1 MSKIR
6 TDNIVNRSGVGAPT
20 IVNGVVVAG
29 IATFS
34 SVIDASAGLQ
44 GDVIGNLT
52 GIANA
57 ATNADSA
64 NTAQGLTGT
73 PDIVVGVASVTSLK
87 NHNYLQAP
95 FGSTVTLNVTVAGK
109 DSSHRYNGQG
119 SGNGYKI
126 DGVFAPY
133 LTLSPGRTYKFNQAD
148 STNDGHPIIFTLE
161 AYKDGRTEYTAN
173 VTYYADGVKTTSAA
187 YNTDFNA
194 ATDRYTQI
202 TLIDSTPTVLHYQC
216 YNHAYMGN
224 SVNSNS
230 NGGTF
235 ASALVEKCNYD
246 NTTSFGSAAEYNH
259 DVLTHGNFAYYA
271 QNSAGSWIYN
281 IRGDGSTS
289 LNDIMSVG
297 QSISITYITTQT
309 NTAHYQTSFKID
321 GSANTP
327 EWQGGTAPSAGTATG
342 FDVYTLTIIKTGDAT
357 FKTFAALTNN
367 N

>member
-1 MSKIR
+1 MSRIR
-6 TDNIVNRSGVGAPT
+6 ADRIVNRDASGAPELP
-20 IVNGVVVAG
+20 NGAVVTGVCTAT
-29 IATFS
+29 TFS
-34 SVIDASAGLQ
+34 GALS
-44 GDVIGNLT
+44 GNAT
-52 GIANA
+52 S
-57 ATNADSA
+57 ATNAS
-64 NTAQGLTGT
+64 GLTGT
-73 PDIVVGVASVTSLK
+73 PDIVVGIATVSTLEGYD
-87 NHNYLQAP
+87 YLQAP
-95 FGSTVTLNVTVAGK
+95 FGSTVTLDVTVAGK
-109 DSSHRYNGQG
+109 DATHRYNGQG

-133 LTLSPGRTYKFNQAD
+133 ITLSPGRTYKFNQAD
-148 STNDGHPIIFTLE
+148 SSNNSHPIIFALE
-161 AYKDGRTEYTAN
+161 AYKTGRTEYTAD
-173 VTYYADGVKTTSAA
+173 VTYYADGAKTTSAA
-187 YNTDFNA
+187 YDTDFNA

-202 TLIDSTPTVLHYQC
+202 TITDNTPTVLHYQC
-216 YNHAYMGN
+216 YNHEYMGN

-235 ASALVEKCNYD
+235 ASALFEKCNYD

-281 IRGDGSTS
+281 IRGDASTS

-297 QSISITYITTQT
+297 QSLSITYITTQT

-321 GSANTP
+321 SSPNTP
-327 EWQGGTAPSAGTATG
+327 EWQGGTPPSAGTATG
-342 FDVYTLTIIKTGDAT
+342 FDVYTLTIVKTGDAA

>member
-29 IATFS
+29 VSTFS
-34 SVIDASAGLQ
+34 GVINASSGLS
-44 GDVIGNLT
+44 GNVT
-52 GIANA
+52 GNA
-57 ATNADSA
+57 DTATTATTATN
-64 NTAQGLTGT
+64 AQGLTGT

-95 FGSTVTLNVTVAGK
+95 YGTTVNYTVTVATK
-109 DSSHRYNGQG
+109 TAEHRYYSEG
-119 SGNGYKI
+119 GNGYVI
-126 DGVFAPY
+126 DGVESPF
-133 LTLSPGRTYKFNQAD
+133 LTLTPGRTYRFTMSSGD
-148 STNDGHPIIFTLE
+148 MTTHPFRFYLE
-161 AYKDGRTEYTAN
+161 ADRTTQYTTN
-173 VTYYADGVKTTSAA
+173 VTSTATYTEIVV
-187 YNTDFNA
+187 TDN
-194 ATDRYTQI
+194 
-202 TLIDSTPTVLHYQC
+202 TPTVLHYQC
-216 YNHAYMGN
+216 SSHAYMGN
-224 SVNSNS
+224 AVNTNS

-235 ASALVEKCNYD
+235 ASALIEKCNYD
-246 NTTSFGSAAEYNH
+246 STTNFGSAAEYNH

-309 NTAHYQTSFKID
+309 NTGHYQTSLKID

-342 FDVYTLTIIKTGDAT
+342 FDVYTLTIVKTGDAT

-367 N
+367 D